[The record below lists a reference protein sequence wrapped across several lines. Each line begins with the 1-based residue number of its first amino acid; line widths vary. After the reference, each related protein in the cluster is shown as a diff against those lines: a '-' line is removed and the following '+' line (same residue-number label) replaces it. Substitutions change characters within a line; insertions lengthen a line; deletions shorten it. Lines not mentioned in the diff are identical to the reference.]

1 MSRKDNIINAA
12 VSLFAEN
19 GYSATPTS
27 AVAKK
32 AGVAE
37 GLIFHHFKNKA
48 GILIHI
54 FTELSEI
61 YVREIEMLITRA
73 ETGLDALLAIVRFHF
88 EFSENQ
94 STKVKVLLRDFP
106 SELTSS
112 DSEAGKIIAKHMTV
126 TINQIKKCI
135 EQGRKDGS
143 IRNVAVEETAYII
156 RGMLNGLS
164 RFKIIMPGI
173 SINPNLYS
181 EAENFCRRSLA
192 SNKQTVNEDFSLKS

>member
-1 MSRKDNIINAA
+1 MSRKDDIIEAA

-19 GYSATPTS
+19 GYAATPTS

-48 GILIHI
+48 GILLAI
-54 FTELSEI
+54 FAELADVYVSEI
-61 YVREIEMLITRA
+61 ETLIKKT
-73 ETGLDALLAIVRFHF
+73 EPGLKALLAVVRYHF
-88 EFSENQ
+88 EFAESH
-94 STKVKVLLRDFP
+94 SAKFIVLLRDFP

-112 DSEAGKIIAKHMTV
+112 DSTAGKIIAEHMTI

-143 IRNVAVEETAYII
+143 IRAVPVEETAYLI
-156 RGMLNGLS
+156 RGLLNGLS
-164 RFKIIMPGI
+164 RFKIIMPGVR
-173 SINPNLYS
+173 INPDLYK
-181 EAENFCRRSLA
+181 EAEKFCCRSLA
-192 SNKQTVNEDFSLKS
+192 R